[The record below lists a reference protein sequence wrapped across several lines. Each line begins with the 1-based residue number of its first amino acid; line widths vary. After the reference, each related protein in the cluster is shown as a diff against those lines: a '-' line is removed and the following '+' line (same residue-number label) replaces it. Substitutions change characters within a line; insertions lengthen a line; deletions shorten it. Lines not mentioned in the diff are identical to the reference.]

1 MNNCTNNIITATA
14 ATAATTTATAAI
26 NYSDWIA
33 TTTTDYATTFGAS
46 NVTINTDVFE
56 QYCKPISASFEE
68 KNSDRVF
75 YTVTIDNNPHN
86 WNAVPF
92 DFSIVK
98 IVCEPMI
105 VNINVL
111 VPNKVV
117 EVIVYDGEPHTFKQV
132 CKNGDQFDL
141 KFALALAWAKYNN
154 KHHNL
159 DYSIEGIEYIAQ
171 AYIHRF
177 NKSNKEFD
185 RAIKA
190 YNNWLKE
197 EEKKKTEEEER
208 KAIIA
213 RRKEKNR
220 KRREKRKAKQNEE
233 QINIIAKA
241 IQMSKED

>member
-1 MNNCTNNIITATA
+1 MNNCTNNIITSTA
-14 ATAATTTATAAI
+14 AAAAATTATTATATI

-33 TTTTDYATTFGAS
+33 TTTTDYTATFGAS
-46 NVTINTDVFE
+46 NITINTDVFE
-56 QYCKPISASFEE
+56 QYCKPIK

-117 EVIVYDGEPHTFKQV
+117 EVIIYDGEPHTFKQV

-177 NKSNKEFD
+177 NKPNKEFD

-190 YNNWLKE
+190 YNNWLKAE
-197 EEKKKTEEEER
+197 DKKKAEEEER

-220 KRREKRKAKQNEE
+220 KRRENRKAKQNEE

-241 IQMSKED
+241 IQMSKEN

>member
-1 MNNCTNNIITATA
+1 MNDYTSNIAIATTASTVTA
-14 ATAATTTATAAI
+14 ATI
-26 NYSDWIA
+26 NYSDWMA
-33 TTTTDYATTFGAS
+33 TTTTGYATTFGSS

-56 QYCKPISASFEE
+56 QCCKPTSVSLKE

-105 VNINVL
+105 VNIDVL

-154 KHHNL
+154 KHYNL

-177 NKSNKEFD
+177 HKPNKEFD

-190 YNNWLKE
+190 YNNWLKA
-197 EEKKKTEEEER
+197 EEKKKAEEEER

-213 RRKEKNR
+213 HRKEKNR

-241 IQMSKED
+241 IQMSKEN